1 MTPKPLPAVLS
12 PVHLALL
19 LASLVGVGLTSAI
32 SYLLFHALVEL
43 FAITVG
49 FLIGVVAWYTF
60 PFSRNHMLAF
70 LGAAYPAVA
79 GIDLMHTLAY
89 RGMGVFAVP
98 GADLPTQLW
107 IAARGLEA
115 CALLLAPRFL
125 DRPLR
130 LNLALAGFATATAL
144 LLGLV
149 GFGLFPHMYVE
160 GSGLTRA
167 KVYSEYLIVAVLALA
182 GYRLWRRRGLL
193 DPGVLKLLT
202 AILALTMV
210 SELFFTF
217 YVGVYDLSNLFGHLA
232 KLASFWLVFIALAR
246 TSLEE
251 PFRALSRDSTT
262 YDAIPEEIAVVDRDG
277 RIRQVNRVIEARHG
291 ASLRLGDPCHPRL
304 HGASIDPAQCPACQA
319 IAAGRAVEGLE
330 LFDSASGRWRQITL
344 APVRDPLALRGM
356 VQVSRDVTER
366 KREELELRRLN
377 RALRTISASN
387 QTLIHAE
394 EEAALLADVCRIV
407 VERGGYPFAWVGFPD
422 EGPERR
428 ILPCAWAGAEAGY
441 LSETPFSWGDNPLGH
456 GPAGQALRTGQTVI
470 CNDIAGDPRYQPWRE
485 AALARGFAATMAFPL
500 LDPAR
505 RSLGM
510 LAIYSDAAQVF
521 TDTEVAILN
530 ELAGDL
536 GYGINAL
543 RAAALRRGEEARTR
557 DWQQRLDGALKE
569 TVKALSS
576 LVEMRDPYTAGH
588 QRRVAELAVAIGRE
602 LNLAEERL
610 DGLWVGGLIHDVG
623 KIRVPSD
630 ILVRPARL
638 TELEFGIIKA
648 HPDTAYEILRDISF
662 PWPVAEM
669 AREHHER
676 LDGTGYPQGLSGAA
690 IRLES
695 RILGVADAVEAMASH
710 RPYRP
715 ALGIDA
721 ALAEIRARSGARY
734 DPDVVAAC
742 ARLFEEGRFAWQPA
756 APEAARP
763 VEEAR
768 GSRAAGP
775 GWSVHTGP
783 G

>member
-1 MTPKPLPAVLS
+1 MNATQKPLLGLLP
-12 PVHLALL
+12 PTHLVLL
-19 LASLVGVGLTSAI
+19 LASLVALGLTSAI
-32 SYLLFHALVEL
+32 SYLLFHSLVEL

-49 FLIGVVAWYTF
+49 LLIGVVAWYTF

-79 GIDLMHTLAY
+79 AIDLVHTLAY
-89 RGMGVFAVP
+89 RGMGVFPVP

-115 CALLLAPRFL
+115 GALLMAPRFL

-130 LNLALAGFATATAL
+130 LKLAVAGFASATAL
-144 LLGLV
+144 LLGLI

-167 KVYSEYLIVAVLALA
+167 KVLAEYLIVAVLAGA
-182 GYRLWRRRGLL
+182 GYRLWRRRALL
-193 DPGVLKLLT
+193 DPDVLKLLT
-202 AILALTMV
+202 AILALTMA

-217 YVGVYDLSNLFGHLA
+217 YVGVYDLSNLLGHLA
-232 KLASFWLVFIALAR
+232 KLASFWLVFIVLAR
-246 TSLEE
+246 TSLQE

-262 YDAIPEEIAVVDRDG
+262 YDAIPEEIAVIDRDG
-277 RIRQVNRVIEARHG
+277 RVRQVNRVIEARHG
-291 ASLRLGDPCHPRL
+291 ANLHLGDPCHARL
-304 HGASIDPAQCPACQA
+304 HGAAIDPAQCPACQA

-330 LFDSASGRWRQITL
+330 LFDPASGRWRQITL

-366 KREELELRRLN
+366 KRGELELQRLN
-377 RALRTISASN
+377 RALRTISSSN
-387 QTLIHAE
+387 QALIHAE

-407 VERGGYPFAWVGFPD
+407 VERGGYALAWVGFPD

-428 ILPCAWAGAEAGY
+428 ILPRAWAGAEAGY
-441 LSETPFSWGDNPLGH
+441 LSETAFSWGDNPLGQ
-456 GPAGQALRTGQTVI
+456 GPAGQALRTGQPVI
-470 CNDIAGDPRYQPWRE
+470 CNDIAGDPRYQPWRA
-485 AALARGFAATMAFPL
+485 AALARGYAATMAFPL
-500 LDPAR
+500 LGPER

-510 LAIYSDAAQVF
+510 LAIYADQAQAF
-521 TDTEVAILN
+521 TDGEVAILN

-543 RAAALRRGEEARTR
+543 RAAATRASAEVRTQ
-557 DWQQRLDGALKE
+557 DWRQRLDSALRS
-569 TVKALSS
+569 TVHALSS

-588 QRRVAELAVAIGRE
+588 QHRVAELAVAIGRE

-610 DGLWVGGLIHDVG
+610 EGLWVGGLIHDVG

-630 ILVRPARL
+630 ILVRPSRL

-648 HPDTAYEILRDISF
+648 HPDTAYEILKDISF

-676 LDGTGYPQGLSGAA
+676 LDGSGYPQGLSGAA

-721 ALAEIRARSGARY
+721 ALAEIRAQSGTHY

-742 ARLFEEGRFAWQPA
+742 ARLFEEARFAWQPGNGQGA
-756 APEAARP
+756 GRGEERARK
-763 VEEAR
+763 
-768 GSRAAGP
+768 AG
-775 GWSVHTGP
+775 
-783 G
+783 